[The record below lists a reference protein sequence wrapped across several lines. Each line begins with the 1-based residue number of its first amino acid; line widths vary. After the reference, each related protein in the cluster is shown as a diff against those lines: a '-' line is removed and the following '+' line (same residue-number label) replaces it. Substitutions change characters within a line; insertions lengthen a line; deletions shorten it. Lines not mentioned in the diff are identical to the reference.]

1 MHPAVICLDQSHLAV
16 PGSFI
21 WHFNLHGLIV
31 LLGGAFI
38 LYTAMKEILHM
49 LALEEVGHEQR
60 STRSFGAALFWIV
73 LMNVVFSFDS
83 ILSAMAL
90 SDEFLVMATAIV
102 IGGIMMIWLSDH
114 VTEFLQ
120 KNRMYEVVGL
130 FILFLVGIMLIS
142 EGGHLAHLKFFG
154 YDVTPLSKTIFYF
167 VIFVMVL
174 VDLVQSRYRRKLDTL
189 KMAHVGSE
197 L

>member
-1 MHPAVICLDQSHLAV
+1 
-16 PGSFI
+16 
-21 WHFNLHGLIV
+21 
-31 LLGGAFI
+31 
-38 LYTAMKEILHM
+38 MKEILHM

-102 IGGIMMIWLSDH
+102 IGGIMMIWMSDH

-154 YDVTPLSKTIFYF
+154 YDVTPLSKTTFYF

-189 KMAHVGSE
+189 KMARVESE
-197 L
+197 I